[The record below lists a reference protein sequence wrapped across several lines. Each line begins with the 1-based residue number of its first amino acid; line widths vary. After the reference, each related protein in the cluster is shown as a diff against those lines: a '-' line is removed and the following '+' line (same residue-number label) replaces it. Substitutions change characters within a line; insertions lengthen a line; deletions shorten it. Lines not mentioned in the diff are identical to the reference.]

1 MNNSFWNLLPSSF
14 FATSLRSSPWWF
26 YTYDTNLFLFQIQRF
41 IWTDEEE
48 ETFARLVVSP
58 VHRTLTFSTLHPEHQ
73 LHLMQENM
81 KIESKLSEVLW
92 KFPVSLNSR
101 LKLPS
106 EQTEQLQLLS
116 SPKLNREQG
125 AATLNFPGF
134 SVNYVKFWP
143 KSDKDE
149 LHSSPEKTANQKV
162 NFALKFFMHSF
173 PTEKL
178 ILLFNFLIEQ
188 TFWFTLWSPSF
199 VS

>member
-1 MNNSFWNLLPSSF
+1 MVLY
-14 FATSLRSSPWWF
+14 LRHK
-26 YTYDTNLFLFQIQRF
+26 F
-41 IWTDEEE
+41 IFISDPEIYLNRRRRRN
-48 ETFARLVVSP
+48 FARLVVSP

-73 LHLMQENM
+73 LLHLMQENM

-173 PTEKL
+173 TTEKL

-188 TFWFTLWSPSF
+188 TFRFTLWSPSF
-199 VS
+199 VSWH